1 MLTTLAYYLHD
12 LNPIIF
18 ELGPIKPRWY
28 GLSYLMG
35 FLGAYILIRKLARDG
50 MLRLAPDKVA
60 DMVLNSCIFGVL
72 IGGRLGY
79 VLFYDL
85 PNALKE
91 HATPLLWQFTDAFPY
106 WGVLRV
112 MDGGMSAHGGILFSI
127 LTLAWFAHRY
137 KASLVNIL
145 DAAAMVVPIGLCFGR
160 IANFINGELYG
171 HITSVPWA
179 VKFPSE
185 IWAPTNGARE
195 IPPEQL
201 ANMKFAVGEYLGDHW
216 QDLTARQVQDFLA
229 NHPEFNK
236 ILSEQ
241 FGALHLESAAQ
252 LDAVKHWLGDQLG
265 QNPTNILNWD
275 LARWWEHSSGSFHQ
289 FLHSQFDVI
298 LHPRHPSQL
307 YEALLE
313 GVLLFIIVW
322 TIGRLWRKDGM
333 AGGAFAV
340 GYPLMRIIGE
350 QFRVGDTPTHILG
363 VTISYGVIYS
373 LAMLIP
379 GAIYWLYWIKRNRR
393 IPWAPAAPA
402 AAPPTQV

>member
-106 WGVLRV
+106 WGALRV

-160 IANFINGELYG
+160 IANFINGELWG
-171 HITSVPWA
+171 RSTDVAWA
-179 VKFPSE
+179 MVFPRGG
-185 IWAPTNGARE
+185 P
-195 IPPEQL
+195 L
-201 ANMKFAVGEYLGDHW
+201 
-216 QDLTARQVQDFLA
+216 
-229 NHPEFNK
+229 
-236 ILSEQ
+236 
-241 FGALHLESAAQ
+241 
-252 LDAVKHWLGDQLG
+252 
-265 QNPTNILNWD
+265 
-275 LARWWEHSSGSFHQ
+275 
-289 FLHSQFDVI
+289 
-298 LHPRHPSQL
+298 PRHPSQL
-307 YEALLE
+307 YQAFFE
-313 GVLLFIIVW
+313 GVVLLSVIVLVW
-322 TIGRLWRKDGM
+322 RLTDGRRRPGLLTGV
-333 AGGAFAV
+333 FCV
-340 GYPLMRIIGE
+340 GYGVARIVGEVFREPDAFLGYIWGPLTMG
-350 QFRVGDTPTHILG
+350 
-363 VTISYGVIYS
+363 
-373 LAMLIP
+373 MLLSVP
-379 GAIYWLYWIKRNRR
+379 LLVFGGWLIARAYR
-393 IPWAPAAPA
+393 
-402 AAPPTQV
+402 APPLALDADASPP